1 LLDSEEPK
9 FNGSNAAKHSDKSP
23 VQLDL
28 DQLLECA
35 LDAAN
40 KGASELL
47 KRFGG
52 ELNIRSKSSPED
64 HVTDADLAAETIVRA
79 VIARHRP
86 EDAVT
91 GEELDAKQ
99 GSNAKVRWSI
109 DPLDGTV
116 NYTRGLPHF
125 ATSVGAA
132 SIETGEWLVGVVVAP
147 KLGVTYF
154 AKKGGGAWKIEAGQT
169 KRIIGPPKNRATRIL
184 ATGFSYSAAHRAEQI
199 EFLGTQIHNFVDV
212 RRLGSAALD
221 ACLVA
226 DGTVDAYY
234 ELHTKEYDWAAGL
247 LIAEEAGQKVKR
259 ASFEG
264 DLIWINAF

>member
-1 LLDSEEPK
+1 
-9 FNGSNAAKHSDKSP
+9 
-23 VQLDL
+23 
-28 DQLLECA
+28 
-35 LDAAN
+35 
-40 KGASELL
+40 LL

-79 VIARHRP
+79 EIARYRP
-86 EDAVT
+86 EDSIT
-91 GEELDAKQ
+91 GEELDAKT
-99 GSNAKVRWSI
+99 SSKAKVRWSI

-132 SIETGEWLVGVVVAP
+132 STETGEWLVGVVVAP

-169 KRIIGPPKNRATRIL
+169 KQIFGPPKNRTTRIL

-199 EFLGTQIHNFVDV
+199 EFLGAQIHNFVDV

-247 LIAEEAGQKVKR
+247 LIAEEAGQRVKR

-264 DLIWINAF
+264 DLIWVNAF

>member
-1 LLDSEEPK
+1 LSDTKEPK
-9 FNGSNAAKHSDKSP
+9 FSKSP
-23 VQLDL
+23 VGLDL

-40 KGASELL
+40 NGAAELL
-47 KRFGG
+47 RRFGG
-52 ELNIRSKSSPED
+52 ELNIQSKSSPED

-79 VIARHRP
+79 VISKHRP
-86 EDAVT
+86 EDAIT
-91 GEELDAKQ
+91 GEELEAKN
-99 GSNAKVRWSI
+99 GSNALVRWSI

-132 SIETGEWLVGVVVAP
+132 STETGQWLVGAVVAP

-169 KRIIGPPKNRATRIL
+169 TQIFGPPKNRTTRIL
-184 ATGFSYSAAHRAEQI
+184 ATGFSYSAANRAEQI
-199 EFLGTQIHNFVDV
+199 EFLGTQISNFVDV

-226 DGTVDAYY
+226 DGTLDAYY

-247 LIAEEAGQKVKR
+247 LIAEEAGQSVKR
-259 ASFEG
+259 SDFEG
-264 DLIWINAF
+264 DLIWVNAF